1 MHFREVA
8 NAISKTFGRKTH
20 YATCH
25 NELIKDPRFVLVGR
39 GLYALAEWG
48 YKIGIA
54 RDVIRDVLKKEGPMS
69 KEDIVEKVMKERY
82 FKKNTILVNLAN
94 PKTKKTYNVKTEGL
108 VFIGRK
114 LGETVD
120 LNVINLKGEGQITGG
135 STKTGS
141 PMVPF
146 VTGSIQKK
154 VLLSK
159 GLAFKSR
166 FKGEK
171 KRRTVFGNTINEKV
185 EQVNMKI
192 VKIDHSVNLDELFP
206 QKKKEEKK

>member
-1 MHFREVA
+1 M
-8 NAISKTFGRKTH
+8 I
-20 YATCH
+20 
-25 NELIKDPRFVLVGR
+25 
-39 GLYALAEWG
+39 
-48 YKIGIA
+48 
-54 RDVIRDVLKKEGPMS
+54 
-69 KEDIVEKVMKERY
+69 
-82 FKKNTILVNLAN
+82 VNLAN